1 MKKKVIIWISVAV
14 ILFIVSII
22 FSLINMGNNKIFAR
36 TYIDNVLV
44 SNLTQDEA
52 IELLTEKYNAKKDKG
67 ITLKY
72 KDFEKTIYYNE
83 LGIDVDIEDAVKEA
97 YMIGRNGNIIINNYE
112 IIYSYLVDKEVNL
125 LFTKDR
131 EKMDV
136 IIAGIEQK
144 LPDTKK
150 DYSYEIVE
158 TNLVIN
164 PGTAGIVIEGDRLK
178 DRIMGYVEDLNDL
191 NNVIEIPVKDATPS
205 KIVVSKLK
213 EEVEQEVQDAYVDKL
228 TGIHKEKD
236 GIEFAISDEE
246 IENMLKEEK
255 EEYTIPLKIT
265 KPSKTV
271 ETLGEDMF
279 VNLLATFTTN
289 FDSSNVN
296 RNNNLVLAAEK
307 LNGTIV
313 NPGEEFS
320 YNDTL
325 GQRTVEA
332 GFKEA
337 GVYSGDGVEIGL
349 GGGICQMSSTL
360 YNAVLLSDLEVTE
373 RSNHMYLTHYIDAG
387 KDATVSWGTLDFKFK
402 NNRTYPVKIVA
413 QAGDGVCRVDIRGIK
428 EDTDKTVIVESKV
441 LEYLPYE
448 TKYKYNGSLEY
459 GQEVVVQDGE
469 DGCVSETY
477 VTKISSTQ
485 GVEKTL
491 ISKDTYQPLNKIVE
505 RSSY

>member
-1 MKKKVIIWISVAV
+1 MKKKVFFWLSLAV
-14 ILFIVSII
+14 ILFIVSVI
-22 FSLINMGNNKIFAR
+22 FSIINMGNNKIFAR

-52 IELLTEKYNAKKDKG
+52 IELLSDKYNKKKEKG
-67 ITLKY
+67 IILKY
-72 KDFEKTIYYNE
+72 KDFETTLYYNE
-83 LGIDVDIEDAVKEA
+83 IGIDVDIEDAVKEA
-97 YMIGRNGNIIINNYE
+97 FKIGRKGNIIVNNYE
-112 IIYSYLVDKEVNL
+112 ILYSYLVDKEVNL

-136 IIAGIEQK
+136 LIDGIEQK
-144 LPDTKK
+144 LPGVKE
-150 DYSYEIVE
+150 DYSYEVVD
-158 TNLVIN
+158 TNLVVN
-164 PGTAGIVIEGDRLK
+164 PGTAGIVIETDRLK
-178 DRIMGYVEDLNDL
+178 DRIMGYVENLNDE
-191 NNVIEIPVKDATPS
+191 NNVIEIPVKNESPK
-205 KIVVSKLK
+205 KIVVSKLR
-213 EEVEQEVQDAYVDKL
+213 EEVEQEVQDAYVDKQ

-236 GIEFAISDEE
+236 GIEFALSDEE
-246 IENMLKEEK
+246 IEELLKEEK

-271 ETLGEDMF
+271 ENLGEDMF

-320 YNDTL
+320 YNETL

-337 GVYSGDGVEIGL
+337 GVYSGDGVAIGL

-360 YNAVLLSDLEVTE
+360 YNAVLLTDLEVTE
-373 RSNHMYLTHYIDAG
+373 RSNHMYLTHYIEAG

-428 EDTDKTVIVESKV
+428 EDTDKTVVIESKV
-441 LEYLPYE
+441 LEYIPFE
-448 TKYKYNGSLEY
+448 TKYNYNGSLEY
-459 GQEVVVQDGE
+459 GQEVVVQEGE
-469 DGCVSETY
+469 DGCISETY
-477 VTKISSTQ
+477 ATKISSTQ
-485 GVEKTL
+485 GVEKIL
-491 ISKDTYQPLNKIVE
+491 ISKDTYQPLNKIIE
-505 RSSY
+505 RSGY